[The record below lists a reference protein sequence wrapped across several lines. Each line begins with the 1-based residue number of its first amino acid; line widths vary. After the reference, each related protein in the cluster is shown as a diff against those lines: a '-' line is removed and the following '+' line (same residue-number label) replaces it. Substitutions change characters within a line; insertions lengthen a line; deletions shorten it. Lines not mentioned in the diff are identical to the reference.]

1 MRSGAKKQGGA
12 IAAGE
17 PRHDDAA
24 GPERKVVKPPVPG
37 GRTGT
42 GSGGEPA
49 GAERCR
55 GGCAAANFGGG
66 KNNCLL

>member
-42 GSGGEPA
+42 DSGGEPA
-49 GAERCR
+49 GLSKAGAAVRQRILRAEE
-55 GGCAAANFGGG
+55 
-66 KNNCLL
+66 NNCLL